1 MQILNIG
8 SLNLDNVYRVSSFA
22 KPGETVSAKNFSVS
36 FGGKGLNQSVAL
48 AKAGAKVKHLGVIGY
63 DGNDLKVALE
73 EAQVDV
79 SLIRQVDIAN
89 GNAVIQVDD
98 AGQNCIIVNAGS
110 NDCLTEEQIDA
121 GLRQMQVGDMVLLQ
135 NETNKLAYALERAKQ
150 YGLKVV
156 LNPSP
161 INEALL
167 AVDLQTVDLFV
178 LNEIE
183 AEFLTSMSNVKPEIL
198 LNSLHEKYPQSDF
211 LLTLG
216 ERGSVYFSNGKIL
229 EQHPYEVK
237 AVDTTAAGDTF
248 TGYFLASIANEKD
261 VKTAMN
267 IASAAAAIAVS
278 KHGAQSSIPTLNKVE
293 KFISEFENDNLLD
306 G

>member
-22 KPGETVSAKNFSVS
+22 KPGETVSAKNFSIS

-79 SLIRQVDIAN
+79 SLIRKVDIAN

-167 AVDLQTVDLFV
+167 TVDLFV

-293 KFISEFENDNLLD
+293 KFISEFENDKLLD
-306 G
+306 D